1 MKAVGRLLLCAALAC
16 PLLTAAPV
24 FPAIGATTS
33 EPAHPHA
40 QDAIDDWLAAFNAGS
55 LDALHAFAD
64 KYAKKEG
71 SGPGDY
77 LEFRGSTGP
86 LRVLETREGAP
97 GHAKLLVMGQL
108 NERAM
113 WVTAEMDADH
123 PAHLKLFQIE
133 GTGIPD
139 KYKPER
145 VALPALMADART
157 KLDALRA
164 QDALSGALL
173 VARNGQVL
181 LDWRG
186 GQADREG
193 GIPVR
198 ADTRFRLASSNK
210 MFTSVAILQLVQ
222 AGKLG
227 LDDTIGK
234 HLPDYP
240 NKAVAAEV
248 TVRQLLTHTSG
259 LGDFFGDDF
268 EQYSAS
274 LKTLDDYVQR
284 FAKDA
289 PQFTPGSQDSYSNYG
304 FIVLGRLI
312 ETVSGQSYHAYV
324 EQHILRPAGMT
335 GTGFEPETVKVP
347 QRAVAYTKKDGQWVR
362 ETKSLPWRG
371 MSAGG
376 GYSTATD
383 MLKFAEALRGGKLVP
398 PALLQQATT
407 AQNHKRWYGFGFVV
421 QGEGREHQYGHEG
434 GAPGSNSA
442 IVVLPAQGYVIVG
455 LANVDPDAIGNV
467 VNYIARR
474 LPLQ

>member
-1 MKAVGRLLLCAALAC
+1 M
-16 PLLTAAPV
+16 
-24 FPAIGATTS
+24 GATAS
-33 EPAHPHA
+33 RHGYPRA

-55 LDALHAFAD
+55 LDALQAFAD
-64 KYAKKEG
+64 RYAKKEG
-71 SGPGDY
+71 SSPKDY
-77 LEFRGSTGP
+77 LEFRESTGP
-86 LRVLETREGAP
+86 LRVLETIGGAP

-113 WVTAEMDADH
+113 WVTADMDPDN
-123 PAHLKLFQIE
+123 PGQLKLFQIE
-133 GTGIPD
+133 GTDTPG

-145 VALPALMADART
+145 VSLPALMADAKA
-157 KLDALRA
+157 KLEALRA
-164 QDALSGALL
+164 QDALAGALL
-173 VARNGQVL
+173 VARNGEVL

-186 GQADREG
+186 GEADRERH
-193 GIPVR
+193 IAVD

-222 AGKLG
+222 AGKMG
-227 LDDTIGK
+227 LDDTIGR

-240 NKAVAAEV
+240 NTTVADAV

-268 EQYSAS
+268 DQYSAS

-284 FAKDA
+284 FARDA

-304 FIVLGRLI
+304 FIVLGRII
-312 ETVSGQSYHAYV
+312 EAVSGQSYYAYV

-335 GTGFEPETVKVP
+335 GTGFQPETVQVP
-347 QRAVAYTKKDGQWVR
+347 QRAVAYTKEDGQWVR

-383 MLKFAEALRGGKLVP
+383 MLKFAEALRSGKLVS

-442 IVVLPAQGYVIVG
+442 IVVMPAQGYVIVG

-474 LPLQ
+474 LPL

>member
-1 MKAVGRLLLCAALAC
+1 MRVVGRLFLCNALVCSVLLA
-16 PLLTAAPV
+16 TPV
-24 FPAIGATTS
+24 FPAVGATSS
-33 EPAHPHA
+33 EHAHPRA

-55 LDALHAFAD
+55 LEELQAFAD
-64 KYAKKEG
+64 AYAKKEG
-71 SGPGDY
+71 SSPDDY

-86 LRVLETREGAP
+86 LRVLETIESTP
-97 GHAKLLVMGQL
+97 GQAKLLVLGKL
-108 NERAM
+108 NERTM
-113 WVTAEMDADH
+113 WVTASMDTDN
-123 PAHLKLFQIE
+123 PAHLKQFQIE
-133 GTGIPD
+133 GTETPD
-139 KYKPER
+139 KYKPGR
-145 VALPALMADART
+145 VALPALMADAET
-157 KLDALRA
+157 KLEALRA

-173 VARNGQVL
+173 VARNGKVL

-186 GQADREG
+186 GEADREG
-193 GIPVR
+193 GIPVD
-198 ADTRFRLASSNK
+198 AGTRFRLASSNK
-210 MFTSVAILQLVQ
+210 MFTAVALLQLVQ
-222 AGKLG
+222 AGTVG
-227 LDDTIGK
+227 LDDTIGR

-240 NKAVAAEV
+240 NKAVADEV

-268 EQYSAS
+268 DQYSAS

-284 FAKDA
+284 FARDA

-304 FIVLGRLI
+304 FIVLGRII
-312 ETVSGQSYHAYV
+312 EAVSGQSYYAYV

-335 GTGFEPETVKVP
+335 GTGFEPETVTVP

-383 MLKFAEALRGGKLVP
+383 MLKFAEALRSGTLVS

-407 AQNHKRWYGFGFVV
+407 AQNHKRWYGYGFVV

-474 LPLQ
+474 LPL

>member
-1 MKAVGRLLLCAALAC
+1 MRAVGRLFLCNALAC
-16 PLLTAAPV
+16 SVLMATLA
-24 FPAIGATTS
+24 FPAVGATS
-33 EPAHPHA
+33 AERAHPRA

-55 LDALHAFAD
+55 LEDLQAFAD
-64 KYAKKEG
+64 TYAKKEG
-71 SGPGDY
+71 SGPRDY

-86 LRVLETREGAP
+86 LRVLETLQSTPNR
-97 GHAKLLVMGQL
+97 AKLLVMGQL

-113 WVTAEMDADH
+113 WVTAGMDPVNPSH
-123 PAHLKLFQIE
+123 VKQFQIE
-133 GTGIPD
+133 GTETPD
-139 KYKPER
+139 KYKPAR
-145 VALPALMADART
+145 VALPVLMADAT
-157 KLDALRA
+157 AKLEALRA

-173 VARNGQVL
+173 VARNGEVL

-186 GQADREG
+186 GEADREG
-193 GIPVR
+193 GVPVDG
-198 ADTRFRLASSNK
+198 DTRFRLASSNK
-210 MFTSVAILQLVQ
+210 MFTSVGILQLVQ

-227 LDDTIGK
+227 LDDTIGM

-240 NKAVAAEV
+240 NKAVAGAV

-268 EQYSAS
+268 DQYSAS

-284 FAKDA
+284 FAKDP

-304 FIVLGRLI
+304 FIVLGRII
-312 ETVSGQSYHAYV
+312 EAVSGQSYYAYV
-324 EQHILRPAGMT
+324 EEHILRPAGMA
-335 GTGFEPETVKVP
+335 GTGFEPETVTVP
-347 QRAVAYTKKDGQWVR
+347 QRAVAYTKQDGHWTR

-376 GYSTATD
+376 GYSTVGD
-383 MLKFAEALRGGKLVP
+383 MMKFAEALQGGKLVS

-407 AQNHKRWYGFGFVV
+407 AQNHKGWYGYGFVV

-474 LPLQ
+474 VPL

>member
-1 MKAVGRLLLCAALAC
+1 MPLRSRSACRALLFSCLVALAVIASAR
-16 PLLTAAPV
+16 PAPSARQAA
-24 FPAIGATTS
+24 
-33 EPAHPHA
+33 E
-40 QDAIDDWLAAFNAGS
+40 DWLVAFNAGS
-55 LDALHAFAD
+55 LDALQAFAD
-64 KYAKKEG
+64 RHAKKEG
-71 SGPGDY
+71 GGPSDY
-77 LEFRGSTGP
+77 LEFRESSGP
-86 LRVLETREGAP
+86 LRVLEASGSAP
-97 GHAKLLVMGQL
+97 AEAKLLLLGQL
-108 NERAM
+108 NERALLLT
-113 WVTAEMDADH
+113 VEMDPAN
-123 PAHLKLFQIE
+123 PAHLKKFRIE
-133 GTGIPD
+133 GTETPD

-145 VALPALMADART
+145 VALAALMADART
-157 KLDALRA
+157 RLEALRT

-173 VARNGQVL
+173 VARKGEVL

-186 GQADREG
+186 GDADREA
-193 GIPVR
+193 GIPVD

-210 MFTSVAILQLVQ
+210 MFTAVAILQLVQ
-222 AGKLG
+222 AGRLG
-227 LDDTIGK
+227 LDDRIGER
-234 HLPDYP
+234 LPDYP
-240 NKAVAAEV
+240 NQGVADAV

-268 EQYSAS
+268 EQYSSS
-274 LKTLDDYVQR
+274 LKTLDDYVQH

-289 PQFTPGSQDSYSNYG
+289 PHFTPGSQDSYSNYG
-304 FIVLGRLI
+304 FIVLGRII
-312 ETVSGQSYHAYV
+312 EAVSGQSYYAYV
-324 EQHILRPAGMT
+324 EDHILRPAGMT

-347 QRAVAYTKKDGQWVR
+347 QRAVAYTKTNGQWTR

-371 MSAGG
+371 MSSGG

-383 MLKFAEALRGGKLVP
+383 MLKFAEALRGGRLVS

-407 AQNHKRWYGFGFVV
+407 AQNHMRWYGFGFVV

-455 LANVDPDAIGNV
+455 LANVDPDAIGNM

>member
-1 MKAVGRLLLCAALAC
+1 MKAVGRLFLCNALAC
-16 PLLTAAPV
+16 SVLMATPV
-24 FPAIGATTS
+24 FPAVGATSS
-33 EPAHPHA
+33 ERAHPRA

-55 LDALHAFAD
+55 LEDLQAFAD
-64 KYAKKEG
+64 TYGKKEG
-71 SGPGDY
+71 SSPGDY
-77 LEFRGSTGP
+77 LEFRGSTGR
-86 LRVLETREGAP
+86 LRVLETIQSTP
-97 GHAKLLVMGQL
+97 NQAKLLVMGQL

-113 WVTAEMDADH
+113 WVTAGMDPDNPSH
-123 PAHLKLFQIE
+123 VKQFQIE
-133 GTGIPD
+133 GTETPG
-139 KYKPER
+139 KYKPAR
-145 VALPALMADART
+145 VALPVLMADAT
-157 KLDALRA
+157 AKLEALRA

-173 VARNGQVL
+173 VARNGEVL

-186 GQADREG
+186 GEANREG
-193 GIPVR
+193 GIPVD

-210 MFTSVAILQLVQ
+210 MFTSVGILQLVQ
-222 AGKLG
+222 TGKLG
-227 LDDTIGK
+227 LDDTIGM

-240 NKAVAAEV
+240 NKAVAGAV

-268 EQYSAS
+268 DQYSAS

-284 FAKDA
+284 FAKDP

-304 FIVLGRLI
+304 FIVLGRII
-312 ETVSGQSYHAYV
+312 EAVSGQSYYAYV
-324 EQHILRPAGMT
+324 EEHILRPARMA
-335 GTGFEPETVKVP
+335 GTGFEPETVTVP
-347 QRAVAYTKKDGQWVR
+347 QRAVAYTKQDGQWMR

-376 GYSTATD
+376 GYSTVGD
-383 MLKFAEALRGGKLVP
+383 MMKFAEALQSGKLVS

-407 AQNHKRWYGFGFVV
+407 AQNHKGWYGYGFVV

-474 LPLQ
+474 VPL

>member
-1 MKAVGRLLLCAALAC
+1 MRAVGRLFLCNALAC
-16 PLLTAAPV
+16 SVLVATPV
-24 FPAIGATTS
+24 FPAVGATS
-33 EPAHPHA
+33 AERAHPRA

-55 LDALHAFAD
+55 LEDLQAFAD
-64 KYAKKEG
+64 TYAKKEG
-71 SGPGDY
+71 SGPRDY

-86 LRVLETREGAP
+86 LRVLEAIQSTP
-97 GHAKLLVMGQL
+97 NQAKLLVMGQL

-113 WVTAEMDADH
+113 WVTAGMDPDSPSH
-123 PAHLKLFQIE
+123 VKQFQIE
-133 GTGIPD
+133 GTETPD
-139 KYKPER
+139 KYKPAR
-145 VALPALMADART
+145 VALPVLMADAT
-157 KLDALRA
+157 AKLEALRA

-173 VARNGQVL
+173 VARNGEVL
-181 LDWRG
+181 LDWHG
-186 GQADREG
+186 GEADREG
-193 GIPVR
+193 GVPVD

-210 MFTSVAILQLVQ
+210 MFTSVGILQLVQ
-222 AGKLG
+222 AGRLG
-227 LDDTIGK
+227 LDDTIGR

-240 NKAVAAEV
+240 NKAVAGTV

-268 EQYSAS
+268 DQYSAS

-284 FAKDA
+284 FAKDP

-304 FIVLGRLI
+304 FIVLGRII
-312 ETVSGQSYHAYV
+312 EAVSGQSYYAYV
-324 EQHILRPAGMT
+324 EEHILRPAGMA
-335 GTGFEPETVKVP
+335 GTGFEPETVTVP
-347 QRAVAYTKKDGQWVR
+347 QRAVAYTKQDGQWKR

-371 MSAGG
+371 ISAGG
-376 GYSTATD
+376 GYSTVGD
-383 MLKFAEALRGGKLVP
+383 MMKFAEALQSGRLVS

-407 AQNHKRWYGFGFVV
+407 AQNHKGWYGYGFVV

-474 LPLQ
+474 VPL